1 MLYSSSHR
9 QIESL
14 IVMQTTA
21 TRASII
27 REIVQSHHE
36 IDTQFPLWARRS
48 HPIVRRHLGRYWRV
62 MTPQI
67 EPVVQWY
74 GIQSA
79 IVLLTYPIPFLFT
92 IILPVVIVSV
102 GLLPFAFYYYAQ
114 TLYALAS
121 DATQS
126 MVREIEGSTLNLL
139 LATPYSAREV
149 LLSKLAGAMWRQ
161 SEPLSLLLSIISM
174 TQMPTLV
181 LVYLNQ
187 LPSEEYGILSQV
199 VTVIAFGVAIAR
211 IPLEMAMTAAIS
223 SYIGVTTRGRSAAVI
238 TTLTLLLFYFVLI
251 NIPRLMP
258 LGILG
263 HLVIDGI
270 IPLVLPLAIIFLMLS
285 LTERAIH
292 RLS

>member
-1 MLYSSSHR
+1 
-9 QIESL
+9 
-14 IVMQTTA
+14 MQNTA
-21 TRASII
+21 IRASLI

-36 IDTQFPLWARRS
+36 IDTQFPAWARRS

-62 MTPQI
+62 MTPQA
-67 EPVVQWY
+67 EPILQWY

-79 IVLLTYPIPFLFT
+79 IVLLTYPLPFLFT

-102 GLLPFAFYYYAQ
+102 GLLPFAFYYYVQ

-161 SEPLSLLLSIISM
+161 SEPLSLLLSITSM

-181 LVYLNQ
+181 LLYLNQ
-187 LPSEEYGILSQV
+187 LPSEDFGILSQV
-199 VTVIAFGVAIAR
+199 VTVIVFGVAIAR
-211 IPLEMAMTAAIS
+211 IPLEMAMTAAIG
-223 SYIGVTTRGRSAAVI
+223 SYVGVTTRGRSTAVI
-238 TTLTLLLFYFVLI
+238 TTLTLLVFYFVLI
-251 NIPRLMP
+251 NLPRLMP

-263 HLVIDGI
+263 HIVVDG
-270 IPLVLPLAIIFLMLS
+270 VLPIVMPLIIIFVMLA

-292 RLS
+292 RLG

>member
-1 MLYSSSHR
+1 
-9 QIESL
+9 
-14 IVMQTTA
+14 MQTTA
-21 TRASII
+21 NRASLI

-36 IDTQFPLWARRS
+36 IDTQFPQWARRS

-62 MTPQI
+62 MTPQV
-67 EPVVQWY
+67 EPVLQWY
-74 GIQSA
+74 LVQA
-79 IVLLTYPIPFLFT
+79 ALVLLTYPIPFLFT

-161 SEPLSLLLSIISM
+161 SEPLSLLLSVVSM

-181 LVYLNQ
+181 LIYLNQ
-187 LPSEEYGILSQV
+187 LPSEEFGILSQV
-199 VTVIAFGVAIAR
+199 ITIIAFGVAIVR

-223 SYIGVTTRGRSAAVI
+223 AYVGVTTRGRSTAVI
-238 TTLTLLLFYFVLI
+238 TTLTLLIFYFVLI
-251 NIPRLMP
+251 NVPRLMP
-258 LGILG
+258 LGIVG
-263 HLVIDGI
+263 HIIVDGVL
-270 IPLVLPLAIIFLMLS
+270 PLMLPLAIIALMMS
-285 LTERAIH
+285 MTQRAIH

>member
-1 MLYSSSHR
+1 
-9 QIESL
+9 
-14 IVMQTTA
+14 MQTTA
-21 TRASII
+21 SPSRSSLI
-27 REIVQSHHE
+27 REIVQSHHD
-36 IDTQFPLWARRS
+36 IDLQFPPWARRT

-62 MTPQI
+62 MTPQV
-67 EPVVQWY
+67 EPVMQWY
-74 GIQSA
+74 LIQSA
-79 IVLLTYPIPFLFT
+79 IVLLTYPVPFLFT

-139 LATPYSAREV
+139 LATPYTTREV

-161 SEPLSLLLSIISM
+161 SEPLSLLLSAISM

-181 LVYLNQ
+181 LIYLNQ

-199 VTVIAFGVAIAR
+199 VTIMAFGVAIAR

-223 SYIGVTTRGRSAAVI
+223 SYVGVTTRGRSAAVI
-238 TTLTLLLFYFVLI
+238 TTLTLLIFYFVLI
-251 NIPRLMP
+251 NLPRMMP
-258 LGILG
+258 LGIVG
-263 HLVIDGI
+263 HIIVDG
-270 IPLVLPLAIIFLMLS
+270 VLPLAIPFGIISLMLTM
-285 LTERAIH
+285 TERAIR
-292 RLS
+292 RLT